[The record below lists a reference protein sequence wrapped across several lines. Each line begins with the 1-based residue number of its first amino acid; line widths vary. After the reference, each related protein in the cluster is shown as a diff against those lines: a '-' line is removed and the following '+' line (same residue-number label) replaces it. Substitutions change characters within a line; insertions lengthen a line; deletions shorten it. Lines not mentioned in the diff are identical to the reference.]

1 MIDVVCF
8 CGHAYSFAGDA
19 ASCPRCGE
27 PLLLAPSV
35 EDEGPSI
42 DAQLDQLLRRPA
54 SELPPEEK
62 AA

>member
-8 CGHAYSFAGDA
+8 CGHTYSFAGDE

-27 PLLLAPSV
+27 SLTLAPQ
-35 EDEGPSI
+35 EANDGPDI
-42 DAQLDQLLRRPA
+42 DAQLDQVLRRPG
-54 SELPPEEK
+54 SEVPPEEM

>member
-19 ASCPRCGE
+19 AACPRCGE
-27 PLLLAPSV
+27 PLTLVPPAAN
-35 EDEGPSI
+35 EGPDI
-42 DAQLDQLLRRPA
+42 DTQLDQLLRRPG
-54 SELPPEEK
+54 SELPPEEI